1 MEKGFQKIITNLL
14 KPLLTLKNWNFLFQ
28 FFVPL
33 VVSTGIEPVTHGF
46 SVRCSTN

>member
-1 MEKGFQKIITNLL
+1 MLKAKLKKITPD
-14 KPLLTLKNWNFLFQ
+14 KSGVVFK
-28 FFVPL
+28 L